1 MQKAQAAVAILIIVV
16 DNKITVFLFIFPSY
30 KTNSN
35 KISKCK
41 IPDSLPL
48 LKQTCIRNYIIKSL

>member
-1 MQKAQAAVAILIIVV
+1 QKAQAAVAILIIVV

-30 KTNSN
+30 KTNSK

-41 IPDSLPL
+41 ISDSLPL